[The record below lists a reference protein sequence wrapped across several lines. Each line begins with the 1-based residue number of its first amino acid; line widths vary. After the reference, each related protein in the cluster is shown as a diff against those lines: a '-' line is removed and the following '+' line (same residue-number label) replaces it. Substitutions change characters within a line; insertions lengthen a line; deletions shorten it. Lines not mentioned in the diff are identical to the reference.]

1 MVEIARWHLPEA
13 MLRHE
18 GGAEPENVRIL
29 RARGDSMEPAVH
41 DGDRLL
47 VDTGRKTP
55 STGEMAVLW
64 DSGGLVVKRV
74 ESVPRTDP
82 PRLRLTSANPAYLP
96 CICLADEAR
105 MVGTVPWVLGKL

>member
-1 MVEIARWHLPEA
+1 

-18 GGAEPENVRIL
+18 GGVEPANVRIL

-55 STGEMAVLW
+55 ATGEMAV
-64 DSGGLVVKRV
+64 
-74 ESVPRTDP
+74 PRADP
-82 PRLRLTSANPAYLP
+82 PRLRLISANPAYDP
-96 CICLADEAR
+96 YDCLAGKAHIA
-105 MVGTVPWVLGKL
+105 GTVIWVLGRV